1 MQKTLQIKNIC
12 CIGAGYVG
20 GPTMSVIA
28 KNCPEIKITVVDINK
43 KRINS
48 WNDNNL
54 DNLPIYEPG
63 LKKII
68 KECRGK
74 NLHFSCDVDS
84 AIKQADMIFLSVNT
98 PTKSRGIGAGQASDL
113 KWIEASARKVAEAA
127 RGTTIVVEKSTLPVK
142 TAETIKIILDSS
154 QEDNKFKNS
163 DKKKFHVLSN
173 PEFLA
178 EGTAINDLQYPDRVL
193 IGGDNQNAIEALE
206 SIYLFWV
213 EKDKIIKTNLWSS
226 ELSKLTANAFLAQRI
241 SSINSISALCEE
253 TGADV
258 QEVAKAIG
266 MDKRIGSSFLKSG
279 PGFGGSCFKKDIL
292 NLIYLSNYYG
302 LKEVGNYWEKVLELN
317 EWQQSR
323 ISHIITKKLFGNLF
337 DKKISILGFSFKAD
351 TNDVRESPAIKVCKD
366 LLEEGAV
373 LSIFDPKVESSQ
385 IFESLSNGDHEN
397 KNIIISKTIQ
407 DSTLEA
413 DAIVILTEWQIFYEL
428 EWPEISKKMRKPS
441 WVFDTRGII
450 NVEKLKKL
458 GINVWRV
465 GFSNEN

>member
-178 EGTAINDLQYPDRVL
+178 EGSAINDLQYPDRVL
-193 IGGDNQNAIEALE
+193 IGGDNQKAIEALE

-302 LKEVGNYWEKVLELN
+302 LKEVGSYWEKVLELN

-428 EWPEISKKMRKPS
+428 GWPEISKKMRKPS

-450 NVEKLKKL
+450 NVEELKKL